1 MNQKIIKDATIGAI
15 LATEMEIN
23 LVEGDLEAI
32 AHDLDFLQGYRGNLI
47 YNRIFLKRD
56 KVVTSM
62 FEYKRTTKE
71 LSQVDSKIK
80 ELKKLEIKVN
90 SKMDRLLKALEHYQ
104 DLFEKE
110 EIIESKKILLF
121 KGKENDNE
129 KQN

>member
-47 YNRIFLKRD
+47 YNRILLKRD

-62 FEYKRTTKE
+62 F
-71 LSQVDSKIK
+71 
-80 ELKKLEIKVN
+80 
-90 SKMDRLLKALEHYQ
+90 
-104 DLFEKE
+104 
-110 EIIESKKILLF
+110 
-121 KGKENDNE
+121 
-129 KQN
+129 